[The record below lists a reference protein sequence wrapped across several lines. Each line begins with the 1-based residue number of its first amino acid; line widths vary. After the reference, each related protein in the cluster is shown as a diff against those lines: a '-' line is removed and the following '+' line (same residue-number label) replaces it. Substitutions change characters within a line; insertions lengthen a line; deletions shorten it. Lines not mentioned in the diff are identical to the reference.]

1 MVPKEINICTKAI
14 KKEIKKQN
22 FFLEVCIFVVAFI
35 LIVGLTYLTQY
46 FYLTNSIFLIR
57 VLTLLTYFGFII
69 VAVVASLLVGE
80 ASIFLIDFRK
90 IFIQLLIG
98 TALAISLW
106 FLISF
111 IPNLITRDL
120 KAIPFEVETFIYN
133 VFLYLFFVGPG
144 EEIVFRGYA
153 ESQIEKWLKKVNFF
167 APFIVAI
174 LFGLLH
180 LINGNFPQFII
191 TTLIELILGYAKFYF
206 INCSLYSVALAHGLY
221 DLLNQSLKYFSF

>member
-90 IFIQLLIG
+90 
-98 TALAISLW
+98 
-106 FLISF
+106 
-111 IPNLITRDL
+111 
-120 KAIPFEVETFIYN
+120 
-133 VFLYLFFVGPG
+133 FF
-144 EEIVFRGYA
+144 
-153 ESQIEKWLKKVNFF
+153 SNF
-167 APFIVAI
+167 
-174 LFGLLH
+174 
-180 LINGNFPQFII
+180 
-191 TTLIELILGYAKFYF
+191 
-206 INCSLYSVALAHGLY
+206 
-221 DLLNQSLKYFSF
+221 